1 MKIKKLFMLMSV
13 FLLFAV
19 TCFGEAEKIA
29 RVKTKE
35 NYIRESD
42 RFYSQIKAK
51 VLYDET
57 LQVIEKKNE
66 WLHVR
71 YKDVDGWIH
80 QSAVSESRKMTYK
93 PVMLGAD
100 IDPESDK
107 ENHEVALAGKGF
119 TPDVER
125 KMGEN
130 DPALNYAQIDEIVNR
145 ETSPQ
150 KVGKFMKEGGLNSV
164 K

>member
-1 MKIKKLFMLMSV
+1 MNINKLFVLISV
-13 FLLFAV
+13 FLIFAV

-51 VLYDET
+51 VFYDET
-57 LQVIEKKNE
+57 LQVIGKKNE
-66 WLHVR
+66 WLNVR
-71 YKDVDGWIH
+71 YKDTEGWIH
-80 QSAVSESRKMTYK
+80 QSAVSESRKMVYT

-100 IDPESDK
+100 IDPDAEK

-119 TPDVER
+119 TPDVEK

-130 DPALNYAQIDEIVNR
+130 DPSLNYAQIDEIVNK
-145 ETSPQ
+145 ETPLQ
-150 KVGKFMKEGGLNSV
+150 KISKFMKEGGL
-164 K
+164 KYPK

>member
-1 MKIKKLFMLMSV
+1 MNIKKLFVLIPV
-13 FLLFAV
+13 FLIFAV

-51 VLYDET
+51 VFYDET
-57 LQVIEKKNE
+57 LRIIEKKNE

-71 YKDVDGWIH
+71 YKDTDGWIH
-80 QSAVSESRKMTYK
+80 QSAVSESRKMVYT

-100 IDPESDK
+100 IDPDAEK

-119 TPDVER
+119 TPDVEK

-130 DPALNYAQIDEIVNR
+130 DPSLNYAQIDEIVNR
-145 ETSPQ
+145 GSAPD
-150 KVGKFMKEGGLNSV
+150 KVNDFMKKGGL
-164 K
+164 KIPK